1 MTSFNK
7 IDNGRISFLLLAISL
22 LIGFYFNEDAS
33 GGGKGDFYNTWGYNL
48 ALQKDLLVDPTAWTV
63 HFPLHHIILSRL
75 IYLIE
80 DQYLLR
86 LFLCTLS
93 ISVPLL
99 FYLNLKIK
107 FDKVDKNKLLFL
119 ASLIF
124 IIPAFR
130 YSAIWANNHIT
141 ASIFFLLSTLF
152 FLKWQKKQKNDELSL
167 NVILNV
173 IFLSLAVYTRQYY
186 ALFFLYFM
194 FLYLQ
199 KLKFLTFI
207 KLSLIVLILSLPGFL
222 LVSGQQELLLVTFT
236 SKLAN
241 SILVNSS
248 IIAFFLIPIFI
259 LVFIKNKNL
268 FKDNQKF
275 FYISLIC
282 SIVFVSL
289 LSILFNY
296 NYTLGGGFILKLSVL
311 LFNNNL
317 LFYLSAILGFIFF
330 AFLAREDK
338 NNLVL
343 IMLLVLGFSA
353 YMIFQK
359 YFEPTFLFLFFLIF
373 NTKITKYFLND
384 SKNLLF
390 LYIYMTTYL
399 ISAIVN
405 DIYQITHKYL

>member
-236 SKLAN
+236 NKLAN

-259 LVFIKNKNL
+259 LVFIQNKNL

-275 FYISLIC
+275 FYVTLIC

-296 NYTLGGGFILKLSVL
+296 NPSLGGGFILKLSVL
-311 LFNNNL
+311 LFNNNF

-330 AFLAREDK
+330 SFLAKEDK
-338 NNLVL
+338 NNLAL
-343 IMLLVLGFSA
+343 IILLVLGFSA

-373 NTKITKYFLND
+373 NTKISKYFLND
-384 SKNLLF
+384 YKNLLF
-390 LYIYMTTYL
+390 LYIYMTAYL

-405 DIYQITHKYL
+405 DIYQITHRYL

>member
-194 FLYLQ
+194 FLYFQ
-199 KLKFLTFI
+199 KLKFLTFV

-236 SKLAN
+236 NKLAN

-259 LVFIKNKNL
+259 LVFIQNKNL

-275 FYISLIC
+275 FYIALIC
-282 SIVFVSL
+282 SIFFVYL

-296 NYTLGGGFILKLSVL
+296 NPSLGGGFILKLSVL
-311 LFNNNL
+311 LFNNNF
-317 LFYLSAILGFIFF
+317 LFYLSVILGFIFF
-330 AFLAREDK
+330 AFLAKEDK

-359 YFEPTFLFLFFLIF
+359 YFEPTFLFLFFLTF
-373 NTKITKYFLND
+373 NTKISKYFLND

-390 LYIYMTTYL
+390 LYIYMTVYL
-399 ISAIVN
+399 ISAIAN
-405 DIYQITHKYL
+405 DIYQITQRYL

>member
-289 LSILFNY
+289 LSILFNN